1 MKQDRVV
8 SARSRR
14 TTRAGDDVSASDSTA
29 SYTALKGVGRA
40 IEVLEALAERPM
52 RAKDLAEALGLKWT
66 TAYRSLAYLEEQE
79 YLRRDP
85 SSGEYSIG
93 PRLYVLGLAY
103 LITDPLAP
111 VAPAHLKA
119 ASERMGCAAQANE
132 REGVRVMTV
141 ASVDSPTPIRKTSP
155 GFTFPLGV
163 AAKGKLLLAYA
174 PEDVQRSVLSDP
186 LTEFTRFT
194 VTEPGALAA
203 ELEQIR
209 AEGHAVTRE
218 DLQLGVGSV
227 ATPVRDRSGAVV
239 GCVSLVVRNDR
250 MNDARLVADLLAT
263 SEDASHEISVA
274 LGWRP
279 AAAPA

>member
-1 MKQDRVV
+1 MAQDKGAAVRTRRAKS
-8 SARSRR
+8 SADGE
-14 TTRAGDDVSASDSTA
+14 TPAESAA

-40 IEVLEALAERPM
+40 IEVLEALADRPM
-52 RAKDLAEALGLKWT
+52 RAKDLADALGLKWT

-103 LITDPLAP
+103 LVTDPLAP

-119 ASERMGCAAQANE
+119 ASEHMSCAAQANE

-141 ASVDSPTPIRKTSP
+141 ASVDSPMPIRKTSP

-174 PEDVQRSVLSDP
+174 PEHVQRQVLDGSLP
-186 LTEFTRFT
+186 EFTRFT
-194 VTEPGALAA
+194 VTDPRELEA
-203 ELEQIR
+203 EIEQIR
-209 AEGHAVTRE
+209 TEGHAVTRE

-227 ATPVRDRSGAVV
+227 ATPIRDRSGAVV

-250 MNDARLVADLLAT
+250 MDDAGLVADLLAT

-279 AAAPA
+279 AAASV